1 MDGNAKRSFTIALKK
16 DPKTPCTCNGCPF
29 GICTDYLALC
39 PLPFG
44 EEESSGSN
52 KSLFF
57 MRSKTSRGFIKFTKG
72 RVGESTMRGIN
83 NDLNEILP
91 EELRMKRVTAH
102 SGRHTASTIAFNAG
116 VDPVVVAKTTH
127 HRDPKTF
134 SGYAYASPSSKQ
146 VTGKAIGRAVFDN
159 EEDEIDENNEEN
171 ESMIGKLL

>member
-57 MRSKTSRGFIKFTKG
+57 MRSKTSRRFIKFTKG

-91 EELRMKRVTAH
+91 EELRMKQVTAH
-102 SGRHTASTIAFNAG
+102 SGRHTSIQCWCKFCRYCKNDASSRSENFLWLRICEPIFEAG
-116 VDPVVVAKTTH
+116 YRKGDWK
-127 HRDPKTF
+127 
-134 SGYAYASPSSKQ
+134 SS
-146 VTGKAIGRAVFDN
+146 VR
-159 EEDEIDENNEEN
+159 
-171 ESMIGKLL
+171 

>member
-44 EEESSGSN
+44 EEESSGN

-102 SGRHTASTIAFNAG
+102 SGRHTGIQCS
-116 VDPVVVAKTTH
+116 VVVAKRRIIEIRKLSLVTH
-127 HRDPKTF
+127 MRAHLRSRLQERRLEEQCLIMKKT
-134 SGYAYASPSSKQ
+134 
-146 VTGKAIGRAVFDN
+146 
-159 EEDEIDENNEEN
+159 
-171 ESMIGKLL
+171 KLMRTMKRTNP